1 MSTHGGCGTGEWSGP
16 VPGDPDNNVVLT
28 ASPAFG
34 GIELSWTYPTTYP
47 HAVSHI
53 LVYRATTNVL
63 AVAPQ
68 ITVATGD
75 RYYDKTDFPSTYYY
89 WIKIVSVN
97 GTVGD
102 VIGPASAIARPLI
115 TDVATALTGEIES
128 GYLGSVLSGQISS
141 IGTLSTA
148 LSTETTAR
156 VADSAAINTFLTSVQ
171 SATTTLNTF
180 VQSESTTRITAD
192 AALVTS
198 IDAVGVSANLNTAAI
213 ATELNVR
220 ATEDAVLAASITT
233 VNTTLGANIAT
244 VQTSLTANIATT
256 GALGALYSTTV
267 TANGLVGGFG
277 IYNTGASV
285 EAGFDVSKFWVGT
298 TAANKRKPF
307 IIVGTETFIDQAVIN
322 ELTFT
327 KLKNTSGSLI
337 VANEKV
343 QAAYLKVE
351 TASIDD
357 AAITTAKIQDAN
369 ITAAKIGTAAVT
381 TAKIG
386 NLAVDTLQIANN
398 AVTVPSVYYGQSFSH
413 NFGGH
418 PAILLITIQLD
429 HGTTKDPWGTAT
441 LNVAGTALY
450 TQEFRVTIAGG
461 DIYQIMT
468 FPMVHHL
475 VSGHQTVTVN
485 YTHTTVQ
492 NTPTFSNWKTVI
504 LTVKK

>member
-1 MSTHGGCGTGEWSGP
+1 MSSHGSCGTGEWSGP
-16 VPGDPDNNVVLT
+16 VPGDPDNNVILT

-34 GIELSWTYPTTYP
+34 GIEVSWTYPTTYP

-53 LVYRATTNVL
+53 LLYRATTNVL

-68 ITVATGD
+68 IAVVGGN

-89 WIKIVSVN
+89 WIYIISVN
-97 GTVGD
+97 GTVGAA
-102 VIGPASAIARPLI
+102 IGPASAIARPLL
-115 TDVATALTGEIES
+115 TDVTTALTGEIES
-128 GYLGSVLSGQISS
+128 GFLGSVLSGQVSS
-141 IGTLSTA
+141 IATLSTA

-156 VADSAAINTFLTSVQ
+156 TADSAAINTFLTSVQ
-171 SATTTLNTF
+171 SATNTLNTF
-180 VQSESTTRITAD
+180 VQTQDTARITAD

-198 IDAVGVSANLNTAAI
+198 IDLVGVSANLNTAAI

-220 ATEDAVLAASITT
+220 ATADTVIAASVVTAQA
-233 VNTTLGANIAT
+233 TLNSSIAT
-244 VQTSLTANIATT
+244 VQTSLTANITTT
-256 GALGALYSTTV
+256 GAIGALYSTTV

-285 EAGFDVSKFWVGT
+285 EAGFDVSKFWIGT

-307 IIVGTETFIDQAVIN
+307 IVVGSETFIDQAVIN

-357 AAITTAKIQDAN
+357 LAVTIAKIDDLAV
-369 ITAAKIGTAAVT
+369 TSAKIGALAVT
-381 TAKIG
+381 AGKIG
-386 NLAVDTLQIANN
+386 SLAVDTLQIANN
-398 AVTVPSVYYGQSFSH
+398 AVTVPTVYLGNSFSH

-418 PAILLITIQLD
+418 PAILISTMQFTGSPDPDANVMLNIDGTTVVTQRFRAVTSGGDTLMSLAFPFMHYLPSPGSSAITISY
-429 HGTTKDPWGTAT
+429 TSTAIQ
-441 LNVAGTALY
+441 N
-450 TQEFRVTIAGG
+450 
-461 DIYQIMT
+461 
-468 FPMVHHL
+468 
-475 VSGHQTVTVN
+475 
-485 YTHTTVQ
+485 THTM
-492 NTPTFSNWKTVI
+492 SDWKTLI